1 MLLRRIFN
9 RNRKGPK
16 KSKSK
21 KQKKSKYNKLNISTE
36 ETNINSRSFIE
47 SGPDADDEDEIDLPK
62 LNFTCI
68 LNNPLEDTNHDS
80 LFGQL
85 LMRFQENQ
93 KIVTEEERMKKEGYK
108 FDLIDIIQDDNKGL
122 NNSMLLENKILKKF
136 KQNEEEEEEELDDIL
151 NDLEQLENIFGSKKT
166 LEQCIKETN
175 EELFKNKKT
184 FKLKKFVDLSYN
196 NYIAKIKHEYLIY
209 KENQKKNIIKKI
221 KYEDVLNQEIK
232 LGTKDQILNQIN
244 NYRKSLNSSMDLIEK
259 DYKVDIK
266 DFKIRDDLLNNEI
279 DKISE
284 NIIKL
289 IEQKGII
296 ELEAEKSNINYDI
309 IKLFFRNNYPLIVNQ
324 VDNMQFKIANLVN
337 KKNSLKTKFIDSTQ
351 RMILLKL
358 KRQNMIKLTEIYK
371 MMLEAKCDKIESIS
385 NVKDIREIKQKIKK
399 VSNMGINIIK
409 KVNEELNTK
418 EVNISFDNIN
428 KVITL
433 IKNEINN
440 CFDIETYMN
449 EEEEEEDEEDVNSIK
464 NKYNYQYYNMEE
476 NIFKKIIHYKNNIKE
491 NSKTK
496 DYIILIIKSLDE
508 DFIKN
513 KIYSYL
519 DMAEN
524 KEEYMN
530 KIYDTLLTSME
541 QVILT
546 TLGKILP
553 LKNMNEI
560 LYLFYIGKMSQI
572 LSDSINNILEEKEK
586 MKLISDVKNKLF
598 DIMDKNL
605 YFIVDDLSNYNQN
618 LDRFIIKN
626 KILREVY
633 MKIPIFL
640 ENKIFYEKVDNYEL
654 NFIENFGKER
664 CQKIK
669 DELNFD
675 NLRYLDN
682 ISYVY
687 QKLINAIFSFNNES
701 INQDDDKKL
710 DNLKNNILLDVDL
723 TLKNLEPKDI
733 NLIEIPKISE
743 GENTKIKCK
752 LITTTLDIIN
762 DAIFAIKMLLFFSK
776 KNYSKILLYY
786 HDILNSFISLSNDIV
801 LETKGQ
807 IKNITQNELAASY
820 SSIYLVQEITSKFI
834 LFFTNNKDIKEDIIN
849 KYNILKKNSEEYLE
863 KNLLKLTNMIN
874 EGINESILN
883 EFKKI
888 ISLDKYPT
896 VKGNLPINA
905 FAESLIKLVKNLS
918 KSLKNCY
925 EDKTI
930 SKIILDGLN
939 IFNTE
944 VDKLLE
950 VRKEMNEEEKKQFK
964 KDFMFIKKNI
974 DKDIE
979 DIDFKAFKKKLTSVY
994 KRILKGDD
1002 KEK

>member
-1 MLLRRIFN
+1 MLRRIFN

-122 NNSMLLENKILKKF
+122 NNSMLLENKILKKL

-418 EVNISFDNIN
+418 EVNISSDNIN

-519 DMAEN
+519 DMAGI

-776 KNYSKILLYY
+776 KNYSKILLYF

>member
-1 MLLRRIFN
+1 MLRRIFN

-122 NNSMLLENKILKKF
+122 NNSMLLENKILKKL

-232 LGTKDQILNQIN
+232 LGTKDQIFNQIN

-418 EVNISFDNIN
+418 EVNISSDNIN

-762 DAIFAIKMLLFFSK
+762 DAIFAIKMLLFF
-776 KNYSKILLYY
+776 
-786 HDILNSFISLSNDIV
+786 
-801 LETKGQ
+801 
-807 IKNITQNELAASY
+807 
-820 SSIYLVQEITSKFI
+820 
-834 LFFTNNKDIKEDIIN
+834 
-849 KYNILKKNSEEYLE
+849 
-863 KNLLKLTNMIN
+863 
-874 EGINESILN
+874 
-883 EFKKI
+883 
-888 ISLDKYPT
+888 
-896 VKGNLPINA
+896 
-905 FAESLIKLVKNLS
+905 
-918 KSLKNCY
+918 
-925 EDKTI
+925 
-930 SKIILDGLN
+930 
-939 IFNTE
+939 
-944 VDKLLE
+944 
-950 VRKEMNEEEKKQFK
+950 
-964 KDFMFIKKNI
+964 
-974 DKDIE
+974 
-979 DIDFKAFKKKLTSVY
+979 
-994 KRILKGDD
+994 
-1002 KEK
+1002 

>member
-1 MLLRRIFN
+1 MLRRIFN

-122 NNSMLLENKILKKF
+122 NNSMLLENKILKKL

-418 EVNISFDNIN
+418 EVNISSDNIN

-776 KNYSKILLYY
+776 KNYPKILLYF

>member
-1 MLLRRIFN
+1 MLRRIFN

-122 NNSMLLENKILKKF
+122 NNSMLLENKILKKL

-418 EVNISFDNIN
+418 EVNISSDNIN

>member
-1 MLLRRIFN
+1 MFRRIFN

-122 NNSMLLENKILKKF
+122 NNSMLLENKILKKL

-418 EVNISFDNIN
+418 EVNISSDNIN

-633 MKIPIFL
+633 MKIPILL

-776 KNYSKILLYY
+776 KNYSKILLYF

>member
-1 MLLRRIFN
+1 MLRRIFN

-122 NNSMLLENKILKKF
+122 NNSMLLENKILKKL

-418 EVNISFDNIN
+418 EVNISSDNIN

-776 KNYSKILLYY
+776 KNYSKILLYF

-849 KYNILKKNSEEYLE
+849 KYDILKKNSEEYLE

>member
-1 MLLRRIFN
+1 MLRRIFN

-122 NNSMLLENKILKKF
+122 NNSMLLENKILKKL

-418 EVNISFDNIN
+418 EVNISSDNIN

-776 KNYSKILLYY
+776 KNYSKILLYF

-834 LFFTNNKDIKEDIIN
+834 LFFTNNKDINEDIIN

-944 VDKLLE
+944 VDKSLE

>member
-1 MLLRRIFN
+1 MLRRIFN

-122 NNSMLLENKILKKF
+122 NNSMLLENKILKKL

-418 EVNISFDNIN
+418 EVNISSDNIN

-560 LYLFYIGKMSQI
+560 LYLFI
-572 LSDSINNILEEKEK
+572 
-586 MKLISDVKNKLF
+586 IS
-598 DIMDKNL
+598 
-605 YFIVDDLSNYNQN
+605 
-618 LDRFIIKN
+618 
-626 KILREVY
+626 
-633 MKIPIFL
+633 
-640 ENKIFYEKVDNYEL
+640 
-654 NFIENFGKER
+654 
-664 CQKIK
+664 
-669 DELNFD
+669 
-675 NLRYLDN
+675 
-682 ISYVY
+682 
-687 QKLINAIFSFNNES
+687 
-701 INQDDDKKL
+701 
-710 DNLKNNILLDVDL
+710 
-723 TLKNLEPKDI
+723 
-733 NLIEIPKISE
+733 
-743 GENTKIKCK
+743 
-752 LITTTLDIIN
+752 
-762 DAIFAIKMLLFFSK
+762 
-776 KNYSKILLYY
+776 
-786 HDILNSFISLSNDIV
+786 SFISL
-801 LETKGQ
+801 
-807 IKNITQNELAASY
+807 
-820 SSIYLVQEITSKFI
+820 
-834 LFFTNNKDIKEDIIN
+834 LF
-849 KYNILKKNSEEYLE
+849 
-863 KNLLKLTNMIN
+863 
-874 EGINESILN
+874 
-883 EFKKI
+883 
-888 ISLDKYPT
+888 
-896 VKGNLPINA
+896 
-905 FAESLIKLVKNLS
+905 VKN
-918 KSLKNCY
+918 KINF
-925 EDKTI
+925 DVI
-930 SKIILDGLN
+930 S
-939 IFNTE
+939 
-944 VDKLLE
+944 
-950 VRKEMNEEEKKQFK
+950 
-964 KDFMFIKKNI
+964 
-974 DKDIE
+974 
-979 DIDFKAFKKKLTSVY
+979 
-994 KRILKGDD
+994 
-1002 KEK
+1002 

>member
-1 MLLRRIFN
+1 MFRRIFN

-122 NNSMLLENKILKKF
+122 NNSMLLENKILKKL

-418 EVNISFDNIN
+418 EVNISSDNIN

-776 KNYSKILLYY
+776 KNYSKILLYF

>member
-1 MLLRRIFN
+1 MFRRIFN

-122 NNSMLLENKILKKF
+122 NNSMLLENKILKKL

-232 LGTKDQILNQIN
+232 LGTKDQIFNQIN

-418 EVNISFDNIN
+418 EVNISSDNIN

-776 KNYSKILLYY
+776 KNYSKILLYF

>member
-122 NNSMLLENKILKKF
+122 NNSMLLENKILKKL

-418 EVNISFDNIN
+418 EVNISSDNIN

-776 KNYSKILLYY
+776 KNYSKILLYF

>member
-1 MLLRRIFN
+1 MLRRICN

-122 NNSMLLENKILKKF
+122 NNSMLLENKILKKL

-232 LGTKDQILNQIN
+232 LGTKDQIFNQIN

-418 EVNISFDNIN
+418 EVNISSDNIN

-776 KNYSKILLYY
+776 KNYSKILLYF

>member
-1 MLLRRIFN
+1 MLRRIFN

-122 NNSMLLENKILKKF
+122 NNSMLLENKILKKL

-232 LGTKDQILNQIN
+232 LGTKDQIFNQIN

-776 KNYSKILLYY
+776 KNYSKILLYF

>member
-1 MLLRRIFN
+1 MLRRIFN

-122 NNSMLLENKILKKF
+122 NNSMLLENKILKKL

-221 KYEDVLNQEIK
+221 QYEDVLNQEIK

-418 EVNISFDNIN
+418 EVNISSDNIN

-776 KNYSKILLYY
+776 KNYSKILLYF

-944 VDKLLE
+944 VDKSLE

>member
-1 MLLRRIFN
+1 MLRRIFN

-122 NNSMLLENKILKKF
+122 NNSMLLENKILKKL

-418 EVNISFDNIN
+418 EVNISSDNIN

-776 KNYSKILLYY
+776 KNYSKILLYF

-820 SSIYLVQEITSKFI
+820 SSIYLVEEITSKFI

>member
-1 MLLRRIFN
+1 MLKRIFN
-9 RNRKGPK
+9 RNRKGSK

-21 KQKKSKYNKLNISTE
+21 KLKKSKYNKLSISNE

-47 SGPDADDEDEIDLPK
+47 SGPDTDDEDEIDLPK

-85 LMRFQENQ
+85 LMRFKENQ
-93 KIVTEEERMKKEGYK
+93 TIVTEEERMKKEGYK
-108 FDLIDIIQDDNKGL
+108 FDLIDIIQDENKGL
-122 NNSMLLENKILKKF
+122 NNSMIMENKILKKM
-136 KQNEEEEEEELDDIL
+136 KNSEEEEEEELDDIL

-166 LEQCIKETN
+166 LEQSIKETN
-175 EELFKNKKT
+175 DELFKNKKT
-184 FKLKKFVDLSYN
+184 FKLKKFIDLSYN

-209 KENQKKNIIKKI
+209 KENQKKNIMKKI

-232 LGTKDQILNQIN
+232 IGTKEQIIKQIN
-244 NYRKSLNSSMDLIEK
+244 DYKKSLNTSMDLIEK
-259 DYKVDIK
+259 DYKVDSK
-266 DFKIRDDLLNNEI
+266 DFKIRDDLLNIDI
-279 DKISE
+279 DKITE

-309 IKLFFRNNYPLIVNQ
+309 IKLFFRNNYPLLVNE
-324 VDNMQFKIANLVN
+324 VDNMQFKITNLVN
-337 KKNSLKTKFIDSTQ
+337 KKNFLKTKFIDSTQ

-358 KRQNMIKLTEIYK
+358 KRQNLIKLVEIYK
-371 MMLEAKCDKIESIS
+371 KFLEANCDKIETIN
-385 NVKDIREIKQKIKK
+385 NVKEIREMKQKMNKIP
-399 VSNMGINIIK
+399 NMGINIIK
-409 KVNEELNTK
+409 KINEELNIK
-418 EVNISFDNIN
+418 EININSDNIN
-428 KVITL
+428 KIITL

-449 EEEEEEDEEDVNSIK
+449 EEEEEEDEEDNNSIK
-464 NKYNYQYYNMEE
+464 NKYNYKYYNIDEK
-476 NIFKKIIHYKNNIKE
+476 IFKKILHYKNNIKD

-496 DYIILIIKSLDE
+496 DYIILIIKSMDE
-508 DFIKN
+508 EFIKR
-513 KIYSYL
+513 KIYTYL

-524 KEEYMN
+524 KEDYMK
-530 KIYDTLLTSME
+530 KIYDILLSSIE

-560 LYLFYIGKMSQI
+560 LFLFYIGKMSQI

-586 MKLISDVKNKLF
+586 IKLISDVNNKLY

-605 YFIVDDLSNYNQN
+605 SFIVEDLSNYYQN

-633 MKIPIFL
+633 CKIPIFF
-640 ENKIFYEKVDNYEL
+640 ENKIFSEKVENYEL

-675 NLRYLDN
+675 NLKYLDN

-687 QKLINAIFSFNNES
+687 QKFINAIFCFNNDSFNL
-701 INQDDDKKL
+701 DDEKKL
-710 DNLKNNILLDVDL
+710 ENLKNNILLDIDL
-723 TLKNLEPKDI
+723 TLKKIEPKEI
-733 NLIEIPKISE
+733 NLIEIPKITE
-743 GENTKIKCK
+743 GEKIKIKCR

-762 DAIFAIKMLLFFSK
+762 DAIYTIKMILFFSK

-786 HDILNSFISLSNDIV
+786 HEILSSFISLSNDIV
-801 LETKGQ
+801 LENKGQ
-807 IKNITQNELAASY
+807 IKNITQNELASSYASVFL
-820 SSIYLVQEITSKFI
+820 IQEITSQFI
-834 LFFTNNKDIKEDIIN
+834 LFISNNKDIEEDIKN
-849 KYNILKKNSEEYLE
+849 KYDSLKINSEEFLQ
-863 KNLLKLTNMIN
+863 KNLQKLSNMIN
-874 EGINESILN
+874 EGINEFSIN

-888 ISLDKYPT
+888 ISLEKYPT
-896 VKGNLPINA
+896 VKGSIPFNN
-905 FAESLIKLVKNLS
+905 FAQGLLKLIKNMNKT
-918 KSLKNCY
+918 LKNCY
-925 EDKTI
+925 EDKI
-930 SKIILDGLN
+930 INKIISDGLN
-939 IFNTE
+939 LFIIE
-944 VDKLLE
+944 IDKLLE
-950 VRKEMNEEEKKQFK
+950 GKKEMNEEEKKQFK
-964 KDFMFIKKNI
+964 NDFLFIKKNI
-974 DKDIE
+974 DKDME
-979 DIDFKAFKKKLTSVY
+979 DIDLKAFKKKLTNTY
-994 KRILKGDD
+994 KKILKGDD

>member
-1 MLLRRIFN
+1 MLRRIFN

-122 NNSMLLENKILKKF
+122 NNSMLLENKILKKL

-418 EVNISFDNIN
+418 EVNISSDNIN

-572 LSDSINNILEEKEK
+572 
-586 MKLISDVKNKLF
+586 
-598 DIMDKNL
+598 
-605 YFIVDDLSNYNQN
+605 
-618 LDRFIIKN
+618 
-626 KILREVY
+626 
-633 MKIPIFL
+633 
-640 ENKIFYEKVDNYEL
+640 
-654 NFIENFGKER
+654 
-664 CQKIK
+664 
-669 DELNFD
+669 
-675 NLRYLDN
+675 
-682 ISYVY
+682 
-687 QKLINAIFSFNNES
+687 
-701 INQDDDKKL
+701 
-710 DNLKNNILLDVDL
+710 
-723 TLKNLEPKDI
+723 
-733 NLIEIPKISE
+733 
-743 GENTKIKCK
+743 
-752 LITTTLDIIN
+752 
-762 DAIFAIKMLLFFSK
+762 
-776 KNYSKILLYY
+776 
-786 HDILNSFISLSNDIV
+786 
-801 LETKGQ
+801 
-807 IKNITQNELAASY
+807 
-820 SSIYLVQEITSKFI
+820 
-834 LFFTNNKDIKEDIIN
+834 
-849 KYNILKKNSEEYLE
+849 
-863 KNLLKLTNMIN
+863 
-874 EGINESILN
+874 
-883 EFKKI
+883 
-888 ISLDKYPT
+888 
-896 VKGNLPINA
+896 
-905 FAESLIKLVKNLS
+905 
-918 KSLKNCY
+918 
-925 EDKTI
+925 
-930 SKIILDGLN
+930 
-939 IFNTE
+939 
-944 VDKLLE
+944 
-950 VRKEMNEEEKKQFK
+950 
-964 KDFMFIKKNI
+964 
-974 DKDIE
+974 
-979 DIDFKAFKKKLTSVY
+979 
-994 KRILKGDD
+994 
-1002 KEK
+1002 

>member
-1 MLLRRIFN
+1 MLRRIFN

-122 NNSMLLENKILKKF
+122 NNSMLLENKILKKL

-232 LGTKDQILNQIN
+232 LGTKDQIFNQIN

-418 EVNISFDNIN
+418 EVNISSDNIN

-710 DNLKNNILLDVDL
+710 DNLKNNILLDADL

>member
-1 MLLRRIFN
+1 MFRRIFN

-122 NNSMLLENKILKKF
+122 NNSMLLENKILKKL

-221 KYEDVLNQEIK
+221 QYEDVLNQEIK

-418 EVNISFDNIN
+418 EVNISSDNIN

-776 KNYSKILLYY
+776 KNYSKILLYF

>member
-1 MLLRRIFN
+1 MLRRIFN

-47 SGPDADDEDEIDLPK
+47 SGPDVDDEDEIDLPK

-122 NNSMLLENKILKKF
+122 NNSMLLENKILKKL

-232 LGTKDQILNQIN
+232 LGTKDQIFNQIN

-418 EVNISFDNIN
+418 EVNISSDNIN

-762 DAIFAIKMLLFFSK
+762 DAIFAIKMLLFFSR
-776 KNYSKILLYY
+776 KNYSKILLYF

>member
-1 MLLRRIFN
+1 
-9 RNRKGPK
+9 
-16 KSKSK
+16 
-21 KQKKSKYNKLNISTE
+21 
-36 ETNINSRSFIE
+36 
-47 SGPDADDEDEIDLPK
+47 
-62 LNFTCI
+62 
-68 LNNPLEDTNHDS
+68 
-80 LFGQL
+80 
-85 LMRFQENQ
+85 
-93 KIVTEEERMKKEGYK
+93 
-108 FDLIDIIQDDNKGL
+108 
-122 NNSMLLENKILKKF
+122 
-136 KQNEEEEEEELDDIL
+136 
-151 NDLEQLENIFGSKKT
+151 
-166 LEQCIKETN
+166 
-175 EELFKNKKT
+175 
-184 FKLKKFVDLSYN
+184 
-196 NYIAKIKHEYLIY
+196 
-209 KENQKKNIIKKI
+209 
-221 KYEDVLNQEIK
+221 
-232 LGTKDQILNQIN
+232 
-244 NYRKSLNSSMDLIEK
+244 
-259 DYKVDIK
+259 
-266 DFKIRDDLLNNEI
+266 
-279 DKISE
+279 
-284 NIIKL
+284 
-289 IEQKGII
+289 
-296 ELEAEKSNINYDI
+296 
-309 IKLFFRNNYPLIVNQ
+309 
-324 VDNMQFKIANLVN
+324 
-337 KKNSLKTKFIDSTQ
+337 
-351 RMILLKL
+351 
-358 KRQNMIKLTEIYK
+358 
-371 MMLEAKCDKIESIS
+371 
-385 NVKDIREIKQKIKK
+385 
-399 VSNMGINIIK
+399 
-409 KVNEELNTK
+409 
-418 EVNISFDNIN
+418 
-428 KVITL
+428 
-433 IKNEINN
+433 
-440 CFDIETYMN
+440 
-449 EEEEEEDEEDVNSIK
+449 
-464 NKYNYQYYNMEE
+464 
-476 NIFKKIIHYKNNIKE
+476 
-491 NSKTK
+491 
-496 DYIILIIKSLDE
+496 
-508 DFIKN
+508 
-513 KIYSYL
+513 
-519 DMAEN
+519 
-524 KEEYMN
+524 
-530 KIYDTLLTSME
+530 
-541 QVILT
+541 
-546 TLGKILP
+546 
-553 LKNMNEI
+553 
-560 LYLFYIGKMSQI
+560 
-572 LSDSINNILEEKEK
+572 

-776 KNYSKILLYY
+776 KNYSKILLYF

>member
-1 MLLRRIFN
+1 MLRRIFN

-122 NNSMLLENKILKKF
+122 NNSMLLENKILKKL

-232 LGTKDQILNQIN
+232 LGTKDQIFNQIN

-418 EVNISFDNIN
+418 EVNISSDNIN

-519 DMAEN
+519 DMAGI

-776 KNYSKILLYY
+776 KNYSKILLYF

>member
-122 NNSMLLENKILKKF
+122 NNSMLLENKILKKL

-418 EVNISFDNIN
+418 EVNISSDNIN

-491 NSKTK
+491 N
-496 DYIILIIKSLDE
+496 YIILIIKSLDE

-776 KNYSKILLYY
+776 KNYSKILLYF

>member
-1 MLLRRIFN
+1 MLRRIFN

-108 FDLIDIIQDDNKGL
+108 FDLIDVIQDDNKGL
-122 NNSMLLENKILKKF
+122 NNSMLLENKILKKL

-418 EVNISFDNIN
+418 EVNISSDNIN

-733 NLIEIPKISE
+733 NLIEIPKISG

-776 KNYSKILLYY
+776 KNYSKILLYF

>member
-1 MLLRRIFN
+1 MLRRIFN

-122 NNSMLLENKILKKF
+122 NNSMLLENKILKKL

-418 EVNISFDNIN
+418 EVNISSDNIN

-776 KNYSKILLYY
+776 KNYSKILLYF

-925 EDKTI
+925 EDKTT

>member
-1 MLLRRIFN
+1 MLRRIFN

-122 NNSMLLENKILKKF
+122 NNSMLLENKILKKL

-232 LGTKDQILNQIN
+232 LGTKDQIFNQIN

-418 EVNISFDNIN
+418 EVNISSDNIN

-560 LYLFYIGKMSQI
+560 LYLFYLGKMSQI
-572 LSDSINNILEEKEK
+572 LSDFINNILEEKEK

-710 DNLKNNILLDVDL
+710 DNLKNNILLDIDL

-776 KNYSKILLYY
+776 KNYSKILLYF

>member
-1 MLLRRIFN
+1 MLRRIFN

-21 KQKKSKYNKLNISTE
+21 KQKKSKYHKLNISIE

-122 NNSMLLENKILKKF
+122 NNSMLLENKILKKL

-232 LGTKDQILNQIN
+232 LGTKDQIFNQIN

-418 EVNISFDNIN
+418 EVNISSDNIN

-572 LSDSINNILEEKEK
+572 LSDSINNILEKKEK

-776 KNYSKILLYY
+776 KNYSKILLYF

>member
-1 MLLRRIFN
+1 MLRRIFN

-122 NNSMLLENKILKKF
+122 NNSMLLENKILKKL

-232 LGTKDQILNQIN
+232 LGTKDQIFNQIN

-418 EVNISFDNIN
+418 EVNISSDNIN

-776 KNYSKILLYY
+776 KNYSKILLYF

-820 SSIYLVQEITSKFI
+820 SSIYLVEEITSKFI

>member
-1 MLLRRIFN
+1 MLRRIFN

-122 NNSMLLENKILKKF
+122 NNSMLLENKILKKL

-221 KYEDVLNQEIK
+221 KYEDILNQEIK

-418 EVNISFDNIN
+418 EVNISSDNIN

-560 LYLFYIGKMSQI
+560 LYLFYMGKMSQI

-776 KNYSKILLYY
+776 KNYSKILLYF

>member
-1 MLLRRIFN
+1 MLRRIFN

-122 NNSMLLENKILKKF
+122 NNSMLLENKILKKL

-232 LGTKDQILNQIN
+232 LGTKDQIFNQIN

-418 EVNISFDNIN
+418 EVNISSDNIN

-776 KNYSKILLYY
+776 KNYSKILLYF

>member
-1 MLLRRIFN
+1 MLRRIFN

-47 SGPDADDEDEIDLPK
+47 SGPDADDDDEIDLPK

-122 NNSMLLENKILKKF
+122 NNSMLLENKILKKL

-232 LGTKDQILNQIN
+232 LGTKDQIFNQIN

-418 EVNISFDNIN
+418 EVNISSDNIN

-776 KNYSKILLYY
+776 KNYSKILLYF

-834 LFFTNNKDIKEDIIN
+834 LFFTNNKDINEDIIN

>member
-1 MLLRRIFN
+1 MLRRIFN

-62 LNFTCI
+62 LKFTCI
-68 LNNPLEDTNHDS
+68 LNNPLEDPNHDS

-122 NNSMLLENKILKKF
+122 NNSMLLENKILKKL

-232 LGTKDQILNQIN
+232 LGTKDQIFNQIN

-418 EVNISFDNIN
+418 EVNISSDNIN

-687 QKLINAIFSFNNES
+687 QKLINSIFSFNNES

-776 KNYSKILLYY
+776 KNYSKILLYF

>member
-1 MLLRRIFN
+1 MLRRIFN

-122 NNSMLLENKILKKF
+122 NNSMLLENKILKKL

-232 LGTKDQILNQIN
+232 LGTKDQIFNQIN

-418 EVNISFDNIN
+418 EVNISSDNIN

>member
-1 MLLRRIFN
+1 MLRRIFN

-122 NNSMLLENKILKKF
+122 NNSMLLENKILKKL

-418 EVNISFDNIN
+418 EVNISSDNIN

-776 KNYSKILLYY
+776 KNYSKILLYF

-834 LFFTNNKDIKEDIIN
+834 LFFTNNKDINEDIIN